1 MWHSFVFLILR
12 RSRQGE
18 VSKLFAVG
26 SIGRFPGCS
35 ESADIRR
42 AGGMAQLVKSL
53 LCRQDDLSSVPSTTW
68 KPGCGSSAEWSRD
81 RGVQRSQP
89 SQSELWVQR
98 EILSTNVRWHRLLIS
113 ALGGS

>member
-1 MWHSFVFLILR
+1 MFLILR

-53 LCRQDDLSSVPSTTW
+53 LRGQDDLSSVPSTTW
-68 KPGCGSSAEWSRD
+68 KPGMAQGCGSSAEWGRD